1 MRSRSKSRSTIRNFT
16 RQSIP
21 TTCRSSS
28 ARQRDAA
35 SGAEAIS
42 APCSLSDDGLQKP
55 RRDLVASFWVTNGK
69 QNDGVPSDKSLEA
82 TATNG
87 AAHPATSRAMP
98 AILIRHWYLAARQL
112 AKHRDYTGA
121 ADKAVNLVGCKSPH
135 HQLPGRVVSRSDA
148 CGGNEACSARM
159 SKPRLPCGDKSQRWE
174 RSGRGAVDNAANLA
188 RCKSLRRQLPVFGR
202 LAYPVRAE
210 ATKHVLPGC
219 KSLGCPAALCAAVG
233 TTWETSKLGGL
244 NIKKCL
250 QPRKHPPREVVFADR
265 SGKPTQTSL
274 GEGR

>member
-42 APCSLSDDGLQKP
+42 APCSLSDDKWQKP

-98 AILIRHWYLAARQL
+98 AILSGIGIWQL
-112 AKHRDYTGA
+112 ASWRNIPITLIDPLPMENRLDGQRTAFRPRDLA
-121 ADKAVNLVGCKSPH
+121 IVARLSDK
-135 HQLPGRVVSRSDA
+135 
-148 CGGNEACSARM
+148 
-159 SKPRLPCGDKSQRWE
+159 
-174 RSGRGAVDNAANLA
+174 
-188 RCKSLRRQLPVFGR
+188 
-202 LAYPVRAE
+202 
-210 ATKHVLPGC
+210 
-219 KSLGCPAALCAAVG
+219 
-233 TTWETSKLGGL
+233 
-244 NIKKCL
+244 
-250 QPRKHPPREVVFADR
+250 
-265 SGKPTQTSL
+265 
-274 GEGR
+274 

>member
-1 MRSRSKSRSTIRNFT
+1 MMRSRSKSRSTIRNFT

-98 AILIRHWYLAARQL
+98 AILSGIGIWQLASWRNIAIALTTGLPVVEEIIREWRARRKKRPLPKCWSGHSYEIGTFLYLFAARIFAHL
-112 AKHRDYTGA
+112 
-121 ADKAVNLVGCKSPH
+121 
-135 HQLPGRVVSRSDA
+135 
-148 CGGNEACSARM
+148 
-159 SKPRLPCGDKSQRWE
+159 
-174 RSGRGAVDNAANLA
+174 
-188 RCKSLRRQLPVFGR
+188 
-202 LAYPVRAE
+202 
-210 ATKHVLPGC
+210 
-219 KSLGCPAALCAAVG
+219 ALCAAAILFLPAADILRRALARVAFFA
-233 TTWETSKLGGL
+233 
-244 NIKKCL
+244 
-250 QPRKHPPREVVFADR
+250 PPSSRCN
-265 SGKPTQTSL
+265 T
-274 GEGR
+274 